1 MRRLITSLFALP
13 LVLVFVLSCDRNEIE
28 ETESVVIE
36 GLQEAYQVAAVPT
49 GDITFTINSNVNWS
63 ISQKDLDWVTITPSR
78 GLGEKETVTVTISP
92 DVNTI
97 LEPREGT
104 FTLTAGSVTRTTKL
118 TQAQAETE
126 PVFNVSGAEG
136 DTFYVE
142 ALAINGGTFNVSS
155 NRDWTA
161 TLAGMDWATVTPLNG
176 EKDRSATISVIPKAI
191 NEGDAIEG
199 TISFEY
205 GAAEPKVIKLVH
217 KAFEPEITLS
227 VAEMTASST
236 GVIQN
241 PVVVVSS
248 NAPWTAVSNADWIAV
263 DKEAGELGDTE
274 VTISV
279 RANATGVDR
288 SGTVSFINKTVTTI
302 LTVNQGNEFVT
313 VSEEKIST
321 TKTQATF
328 EVTSNTDWTVTVS
341 EAWATVAPAEGS
353 GNGTVTVTMD
363 AIAAGA
369 GSRTAQIT
377 VAAKGD
383 AGVSAVVEL
392 EQKEQLMLN
401 FIDIYQTPV
410 LFNCSQQS
418 WNVAN
423 NGEYITVGNT
433 GADMTGGKAAG
444 TGQAFSYSHYEN
456 KDVYMQFYDAPTDG
470 HQSVSYIMPADG
482 ALTLKTTWV
491 DDAFMFHVPVK
502 SLTAGTNL
510 NFDFGFVAGG
520 ANMPI
525 VWMAEISFD
534 GGSSYAPFETD
545 MNPTSPSGLSGNIE
559 MKGKQKKAC
568 KFQITYPVQESM
580 QQVDMVIRVR
590 IVDHTHVLDKNGNVS
605 VASKPSGTSIR
616 LIGYDHPWVE
626 KQEEPVVY
634 GPTIYVANGGSAP
647 EPEPS
652 TLAVSTSSLTTVNNA
667 VTFTV
672 TSNTDWTVACPE
684 SWVTVT
690 PATGFGDAAV
700 TVTPAALEAGA
711 PSRTATITVKTADN
725 AVSQTVTLTQNAP
738 EPVGPVGNYVD
749 LASTPVLFCSN
760 NYAWNVTNNPDY
772 ATSGENGSDT
782 KKPDSESLFGS
793 GKGTG
798 FLYSYSH
805 YDNKEVYMQFVS
817 PGEFS
822 PAYLMAAEGNITVKN
837 AWTDDAFTFYVPVYK
852 LEVGK
857 TLCFDYGVYATNK
870 SARYWISEV
879 SLDGGQTWVAFDT
892 GYNYETPEL
901 KAAANTDLGTKS
913 KVAVHL
919 SGTYNVANAVE
930 NTVIIVRLRCADGAH
945 YMNGTSAAKPNSS
958 AAVRIIG
965 YDHSVEGDANSETV
979 KGPKIYIK

>member
-1 MRRLITSLFALP
+1 MKRLITTLFALP
-13 LVLVFVLSCDRNEIE
+13 LLLALAISCDRNEIE
-28 ETESVVIE
+28 EAESVVIE
-36 GLQEAYQVAAVPT
+36 GLQDSYDFTAIPT
-49 GDITFTINSNVNWS
+49 GDVTFFITSNVNWS

-78 GLGEKETVTVTISP
+78 GLGDKETVTVTVSP
-92 DVNTI
+92 DVNTA

-104 FTLTAGSVTRTTKL
+104 FTLSAGSVARTVKL
-118 TQAQAETE
+118 TQAKAETE

-142 ALAINGGTFNVSS
+142 ALDIEGATFNVSS

-161 TLAGMDWATVTPLNG
+161 TLAGMDWATVTPLSG

-191 NEGDAIEG
+191 NEGEAIEG

-205 GAAEPKVIKLVH
+205 GAAAPKVIKLVH
-217 KAFEPEITLS
+217 KEFEPVITLS
-227 VAEMTASST
+227 VEEVTASST
-236 GVIQN
+236 GVLQN

-248 NAPWTAVSNADWIAV
+248 NAPWTAVSNADWITL
-263 DKEAGELGDTE
+263 DKEEGELGDTE
-274 VTISV
+274 VTVSV
-279 RANATGVDR
+279 LANGTGVDR

-302 LTVNQGNEFVT
+302 LTVNQGNEFVS
-313 VSEEKIST
+313 VSKEKIST
-321 TKTQATF
+321 TKTQETF
-328 EVTSNTDWTVTVS
+328 EVSANTDWVVTSS
-341 EAWATVAPAEGS
+341 EAWATVSPAEGT

-363 AIAAGA
+363 PIAAGV

-377 VAAKGD
+377 VAAKED

-418 WNVAN
+418 WNMAN
-423 NGEYITVGNT
+423 NPDYVSGTNT
-433 GADMTGGKAAG
+433 GYVTGLG
-444 TGQAFSYSHYEN
+444 TGRAQSYSHYEN
-456 KDVYMQFYDAPTDG
+456 TDLYMQFYDAPTDG
-470 HQSVSYIMPADG
+470 HQDVSYIMPADG
-482 ALTLKTTWV
+482 ALTLKTSWT
-491 DDAFMFHVPVK
+491 DDAFMFHIPVK

-525 VWMAEISFD
+525 VWMAEVSFD
-534 GGSSYAPFETD
+534 GGSSYVPFETGQ
-545 MNPTSPSGLSGNIE
+545 NPVAPSGLSGNIE
-559 MKGKQKKAC
+559 MKGKQKVAR
-568 KFQITYPVQESM
+568 KFQTTYAVQESM
-580 QQVDMVIRVR
+580 QQIDMIVRLR
-590 IVDHTHVLDKNGNVS
+590 IVDHTHVLDKSGNVS
-605 VASKPSGTSIR
+605 AASKPSGTSIR

-652 TLAVSTSSLTTVNNA
+652 TLTVSTTTLTAVDNA

-684 SWVTVT
+684 SWVTIT
-690 PATGFGDAAV
+690 PATGYGNATV
-700 TVTPAALEAGA
+700 TVKPAALEAGA
-711 PSRTATITVKTADN
+711 ASRTATITVTTADN

-749 LASTPVLFCSN
+749 LVSTPVLFCSN

-782 KKPDSESLFGS
+782 KKPDTETLYGS

-798 FLYSYSH
+798 KLYSYSH
-805 YDNKEVYMQFVS
+805 YDNKDIYMQFA
-817 PGEFS
+817 S
-822 PAYLMAAEGNITVKN
+822 PADYAPAFLMAAEGNITAKN
-837 AWTDDAFTFYVPVYK
+837 VWTDGAFTFYVPVYK
-852 LEVGK
+852 LEAGK
-857 TLCFDYGVYATNK
+857 TLCFDYGTYATNK

-879 SLDGGQTWVAFDT
+879 SLDGGSTWAAFDT
-892 GYNYETPEL
+892 GQTYETPGL
-901 KAAANTDLGTKS
+901 KVAANTDLGTAS
-913 KVAVHL
+913 KVSYYYA
-919 SGTYNVANAVE
+919 GTYTIANTLE
-930 NTVIIVRLRCADGAH
+930 NTMIIVRLRCADGTH
-945 YMNGTSAAKPNSS
+945 YMNGTTATKPNSS

-965 YDHSVEGDANSETV
+965 YDHNVEADANAETV
-979 KGPKIYIK
+979 KGPKIYIR

>member
-1 MRRLITSLFALP
+1 MKRLITSLFALP
-13 LVLVFVLSCDRNEIE
+13 LVLAMAMSCDRNEIAE
-28 ETESVVIE
+28 EESVVIE
-36 GLQEAYQVAAVPT
+36 GLQDAIQFAAVPT
-49 GDITFTINSNVNWS
+49 GDVTFSITSNVNWS

-78 GLGEKETVTVTISP
+78 GLGDKETVTVTVSP
-92 DVNTI
+92 DVNTA

-104 FTLTAGSVTRTTKL
+104 FTLTAGSVARTVKL
-118 TQAQAETE
+118 TQAKAETE

-142 ALAINGGTFNVSS
+142 ALDIEGATFNVSS

-161 TLAGMDWATVTPLNG
+161 TLAEMDWATVTPLSG

-191 NEGDAIEG
+191 NEGEAIEG

-205 GAAEPKVIKLVH
+205 GAAAPKVIKLVH
-217 KAFEPEITLS
+217 KAFEPEVTLS
-227 VAEMTASST
+227 IVEMSASST
-236 GVIQN
+236 GTIEN
-241 PVVVVSS
+241 PKVVVTS
-248 NAPWTAVSNADWIAV
+248 NAPWTAVSNADWITL
-263 DKEAGELGDTE
+263 DKEEGPLGETE
-274 VTISV
+274 VTVIVSE
-279 RANATGVDR
+279 NITGADR
-288 SGTVSFINKTVTTI
+288 SGTVSFVNKTVTAT
-302 LTVNQGNEFVT
+302 LTVNQGNEFVN
-313 VSEEKIST
+313 VSAEKVST

-328 EVTSNTDWTVTVS
+328 DVTSNTDWTVTSS
-341 EAWATVAPAEGS
+341 EAWATVAPAEGT
-353 GNGTVTVTMD
+353 GNATVTVTLD
-363 AIAAGA
+363 PIAAGT
-369 GSRTAQIT
+369 GSRKAQIT

-383 AGVSAVVEL
+383 AAVKAVVEL
-392 EQKEQLMLN
+392 EQKEQLQLN
-401 FIDIYQTPV
+401 FIDIYEMPV

-418 WNVAN
+418 WNKMYNPDYVS
-423 NGEYITVGNT
+423 GTNT
-433 GADMTGGKAAG
+433 GYVSGLG
-444 TGQAFSYSHYEN
+444 TGRAQSYSHLEN
-456 KDVYMQFYDAPTDG
+456 TDLYMQFVDTDVEG
-470 HQSVSYIMPADG
+470 YQSVSYIMPADG
-482 ALTLKTTWV
+482 ALTMKSFWK
-491 DDAFMFHVPVK
+491 DDAYQFHIPVQR
-502 SLTAGTNL
+502 LDAGTKVH
-510 NFDFGFVAGG
+510 FDFGLIAGG
-520 ANMPI
+520 SNMPRI
-525 VWMAEISFD
+525 WAAEVSFD
-534 GGSSYAPFETD
+534 GDTWALFDTGKTEVSANYNET
-545 MNPTSPSGLSGNIE
+545 GNVIFT
-559 MKGKQKKAC
+559 KKQKVADRY
-568 KFQITYPVQESM
+568 QAVYEMPESVQKVEM
-580 QQVDMVIRVR
+580 LVRLR
-590 IVDHTHVLDKNGNVS
+590 IVDAKDVLDKSGKVS
-605 VASKPSGTSIR
+605 TASAPSATSVR
-616 LIGYDHPWVE
+616 LIGYEHPWVE
-626 KQEEPVVY
+626 KKEEPVVY
-634 GPTIYVANGGSAP
+634 GPTIYVDSNGAAP

-652 TLAVSTSSLTTVNNA
+652 TLTVSPATLTAVNTA
-667 VTFTV
+667 VAFAV
-672 TSNTDWTVACPE
+672 TSNTDWTVACSE

-690 PATGFGDAAV
+690 PASGYGDASV

-711 PSRTATITVKTADN
+711 ASRTATITVTTADN

-749 LASTPVLFCSN
+749 LVSTPVLFCSN

-822 PAYLMAAEGNITVKN
+822 PAYLMAEEGNITVKN

-852 LEVGK
+852 LDAGK

-879 SLDGGQTWVAFDT
+879 SLDGGQTWAAFNT

-901 KAAANTDLGTKS
+901 KAAANTDLGTKT
-913 KVAVHL
+913 KVAVYFA
-919 SGTYNVANAVE
+919 GTYNVANAVE

-965 YDHSVEGDANSETV
+965 YEHEVVADKNSETV

>member
-1 MRRLITSLFALP
+1 M
-13 LVLVFVLSCDRNEIE
+13 
-28 ETESVVIE
+28 VIS
-36 GLQEAYQVAAVPT
+36 GLNEAYDIASVPT
-49 GDITFTINSNVNWS
+49 DDITFTITSNVNWS
-63 ISQKDLDWVTITPSR
+63 ISQKNLDWVTITPSR
-78 GLGEKETVTVTISP
+78 GLGDKETVAVTIAP
-92 DVNTI
+92 AVNTD

-104 FTLTAGSVTRTTKL
+104 FTLTAGTVTKTVKL
-118 TQAQAETE
+118 TQKAAEIDPE
-126 PVFNVSGAEG
+126 FNVSNVVDGA
-136 DTFYVE
+136 FYVE
-142 ALAINGGTFNVSS
+142 ALAIEGGTFNVSS

-161 TLAGMDWATVTPLNG
+161 TLADMDWATVTPLNG
-176 EKDRSATISVIPKAI
+176 EKNRSATISVIPKAI

-227 VAEMTASST
+227 VAELNASST
-236 GVIQN
+236 GKIQN
-241 PVVVVSS
+241 PVVVVTA
-248 NAPWTAVSNADWIAV
+248 NAPWTAVSNADWIAI
-263 DKEAGELGDTE
+263 DKEEGPLGETE
-274 VTISV
+274 VTVTV
-279 RANATGVDR
+279 RENGTGVDR

-302 LTVNQGNEFVT
+302 LTVNQGNEFVN
-313 VSEEKIST
+313 VSEEKVST

-328 EVTSNTDWTVTVS
+328 DVTSNTDWTVTSS
-341 EAWATVAPAEGS
+341 EAWATVSPAEGT
-353 GNGTVTVTMD
+353 GNGTVNVTME
-363 AIAAGA
+363 AIPAGT
-369 GSRTAQIT
+369 GSRKAQIT

-383 AGVSAVVEL
+383 ASVSAVVEL
-392 EQKEQLMLN
+392 EQKEQLQLN
-401 FIDIYQTPV
+401 FIDIYEMPV

-418 WNVAN
+418 WNQMYNPDYVS
-423 NGEYITVGNT
+423 GTNT
-433 GADMTGGKAAG
+433 GYVSGLG
-444 TGQAFSYSHYEN
+444 TGRAQSYSHLEN
-456 KDVYMQFYDAPTDG
+456 TDLYMQFVDTDVEG
-470 HQSVSYIMPADG
+470 HQSVSYIMPVDG
-482 ALTLKTTWV
+482 ALTMKSFWK
-491 DDAFMFHVPVK
+491 DDAYQFHIPVQR
-502 SLTAGTNL
+502 LDAGTKVH
-510 NFDFGFVAGG
+510 FDFGLVAGG
-520 ANMPI
+520 SNMPRI
-525 VWMAEISFD
+525 WAAEVSFD
-534 GGSSYAPFETD
+534 GDTWAMFDTGKTEVSANYNET
-545 MNPTSPSGLSGNIE
+545 GNVLFT
-559 MKGKQKKAC
+559 KKQKVADRY
-568 KFQITYPVQESM
+568 QAVYEMPESVQKVEM
-580 QQVDMVIRVR
+580 LVRLR
-590 IVDHTHVLDKNGNVS
+590 IVDAKDVLDKNGKVS
-605 VASKPSGTSIR
+605 TASAPSSTSVR
-616 LIGYDHPWVE
+616 LIGYEHPWVE

-634 GPTIYVANGGSAP
+634 GPTIYVDNGGAAP

-652 TLAVSTSSLTTVNNA
+652 TLTVSPAALTTVNTA
-667 VTFTV
+667 VAFAI
-672 TSNTDWTVACPE
+672 TSNTDWAVTCPE

-690 PATGFGDAAV
+690 PATGYGDASV

-711 PSRTATITVKTADN
+711 ASRTATITVKTADN

-822 PAYLMAAEGNITVKN
+822 PAYLMAEEGNITVKN

-879 SLDGGQTWVAFDT
+879 SLDGGQTWAAFNT

-901 KAAANTDLGTKS
+901 KAAANTDLGTAS
-913 KVAVHL
+913 KVAVYL
-919 SGTYNVANAVE
+919 AGTYNVANAVE

-965 YDHSVEGDANSETV
+965 YEHEVVADKNSETV